1 MFDFISRGAVVALSA
16 LSVAGAI
23 SLAPGPVPSAGA
35 QTAVRPLRR
44 AIQFAGERIALVGVR
59 RDPFAEP
66 ASPSPIPAAP
76 PAARRLASEKM
87 ETLPSNL
94 ANDTIPAVPGSAADP
109 VASGTRVTAIV
120 TGPHPYAMLETG
132 GVHEIKGLGD
142 PVGGV
147 AIVAIAIDGVRLRDG
162 RRLAV
167 DPAARL

>member
-23 SLAPGPVPSAGA
+23 RLAPGPAQNAGGE
-35 QTAVRPLRR
+35 TAVRPPPP
-44 AIQFAGERIALVGVR
+44 IQVPGERIALVAVR

-66 ASPSPIPAAP
+66 VPPSPLPATP
-76 PAARRLASEKM
+76 PAPRTLVSEKM
-87 ETLPSNL
+87 ETLPGNL

-109 VASGTRVTAIV
+109 VASGPRVTAVV
-120 TGPHPYAMLETG
+120 TGPHPYAMIETG

-142 PVGGV
+142 SVGGV
-147 AIVAIAIDGVRLRDG
+147 TIVAIAIDGVRLRDG

>member
-1 MFDFISRGAVVALSA
+1 MFDSISRGAIVALSV

-23 SLAPGPVPSAGA
+23 KLAPGPVQSAGA
-35 QTAVRPLRR
+35 ETAVRPLPT
-44 AIQFAGERIALVGVR
+44 IHVAGERVALVTVQ

-66 ASPSPIPAAP
+66 APPSPIPAAAP
-76 PAARRLASEKM
+76 PAPRTLVSEKM
-87 ETLPSNL
+87 ETLPGNL
-94 ANDTIPAVPGSAADP
+94 ANDTIPAVPGSTADP
-109 VASGTRVTAIV
+109 VANGPRVTAIV
-120 TGPHPYAMLETG
+120 NGPHPYAMLETG